1 LDHGINFSEISSTC
15 LSLPNASG
23 IENIIELD
31 KEAVVQDLNS
41 QQTGTFLRTSNFK
54 LQTSN
59 QKFGIAA
66 RQRGQ
71 IFNAI

>member
-1 LDHGINFSEISSTC
+1 
-15 LSLPNASG
+15 LPNASG

-59 QKFGIAA
+59 QKFGIAVLPA
-66 RQRGQ
+66 GA
-71 IFNAI
+71 NL